1 MKKETK
7 DFLYLL
13 LFAITLAVVAGAA
26 IKKME
31 DHGIKIQIPTMIV

>member
-1 MKKETK
+1 MKEETK

-13 LFAITLAVVAGAA
+13 LFAIIFGAAAGAA